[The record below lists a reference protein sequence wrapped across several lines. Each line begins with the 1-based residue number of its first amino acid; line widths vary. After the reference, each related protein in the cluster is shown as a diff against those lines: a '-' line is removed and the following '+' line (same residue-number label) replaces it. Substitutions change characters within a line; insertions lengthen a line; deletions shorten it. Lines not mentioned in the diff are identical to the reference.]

1 MIELHTLAN
10 FQSLTKLIALIIPR
24 WRKLVVC
31 AQFPIQNSPTSLP
44 VLPVSPVPHFGK
56 LSEFAKVFI
65 PPLAQA
71 CSLCP
76 IQNSPTSLTRLTS
89 PTLWQTFRVCQS
101 FSTPQFKNHN
111 SKFKIPPLSINILSI
126 TCSVILQS
134 SKKLWGRGNKFG
146 KNLQSNRLV
155 ATIRLQLT
163 Y

>member
-1 MIELHTLAN
+1 MLVGLLSPPLA
-10 FQSLTKLIALIIPR
+10 QACSLCQFKIQNSKFAHCPR
-24 WRKLVVC
+24 WRKLVAC
-31 AQFPIQNSPTSLP
+31 AQFTILPNSQSKILP
-44 VLPVSPVPHFGK
+44 PVS
-56 LSEFAKVFI
+56 

-76 IQNSPTSLTRLTS
+76 IHNPKFSHQSHPSYQFHTLANFQSL
-89 PTLWQTFRVCQS
+89 PKF
-101 FSTPQFKNHN
+101 FYPPQFIIHN
-111 SKFKIPPLSINILSI
+111 SKFIIQNSPSPLSINILSI